1 MSCLFYVGTQ
11 TAQPSIISVLSTQ
24 NRSAGATKE
33 SKKYQLHKQALLH
46 KLTIK
51 MRL

>member
-1 MSCLFYVGTQ
+1 MSSLFYVGAH
-11 TAQPSIISVLSTQ
+11 TAQPSIINVLWTQ

-33 SKKYQLHKQALLH
+33 SKKYQLHKQAFLH